1 MKVDVILDAG
11 MPARQVE
18 ELGCLADSLGIQT
31 LWGSCFASRRDPL
44 LTMAGLTR
52 STTNIRLGYLPVSPY
67 EVHPQRMADTL
78 LTFNEL
84 CGGRANILVG
94 GLGHSTARV
103 TGLKPIRRLDT
114 VRDCVSILK
123 GISPDAPLQYEGDRY
138 QLRDYCPEWATD
150 TLPMVYVGATGPKML
165 RMTAAIADG
174 TMMSDVPLSR
184 IGEVM
189 RHIDEGL
196 ADARR
201 SRADFRVNNFF
212 AWHIKKD
219 RAVSLAEARQSLIWR
234 GLLQEWHISTFLEAK
249 ECALV
254 EANRAAFMKA
264 FLRRDGV
271 IEGVPERIVEAL
283 IDNLTFA
290 GDESSIENAVAHL
303 TEFERAGMTEVA
315 LKVHDQPAE
324 AIRMIGERL
333 VPALS

>member
-1 MKVDVILDAG
+1 
-11 MPARQVE
+11 
-18 ELGCLADSLGIQT
+18 
-31 LWGSCFASRRDPL
+31 
-44 LTMAGLTR
+44 
-52 STTNIRLGYLPVSPY
+52 
-67 EVHPQRMADTL
+67 
-78 LTFNEL
+78 
-84 CGGRANILVG
+84 
-94 GLGHSTARV
+94 
-103 TGLKPIRRLDT
+103 
-114 VRDCVSILK
+114 
-123 GISPDAPLQYEGDRY
+123 
-138 QLRDYCPEWATD
+138 
-150 TLPMVYVGATGPKML
+150 ML

-219 RAVSLAEARQSLIWR
+219 RAASLAEARQSLIWR
-234 GLLQEWHISTFLEAK
+234 GLLQEWHISTFLDEK

-254 EANRAAFMKA
+254 EENRAAFMNA
-264 FLRRDGV
+264 FLQRDGI

-290 GDESSIENAVAHL
+290 GDESSIENVVAHL